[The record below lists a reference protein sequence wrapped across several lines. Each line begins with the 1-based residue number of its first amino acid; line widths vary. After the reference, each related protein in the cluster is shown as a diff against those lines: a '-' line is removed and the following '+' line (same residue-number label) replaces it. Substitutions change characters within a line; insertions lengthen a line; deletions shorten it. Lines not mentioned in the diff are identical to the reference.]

1 MFSKLTSESKKLTNI
16 FSDHSS
22 FLQKHR
28 ELYLESQQSSRHSF
42 FSKSRNLDQFL
53 SDFDEDISQKDLSI
67 FTKENINENSSE
79 NRQNYEISSDPME
92 KFNDL
97 NLMEEEEEKS
107 KENDIDDKIYYNQRK
122 KLKHFSRILSV
133 PEYMFSIPSDLNHED
148 WFIIPRPEGIHCTI
162 IARKGTSFLRDK
174 NGFLLKKFDSE
185 FPGGKPKNKRGSALL
200 DVIYDKEKKICYLLD
215 ILYWNEQNLLDCSS
229 EARYFWLESHVSP
242 IKHHENLD
250 IKFINLPKFPCDSQG
265 FTKAYLSNFGYSKD
279 GLLFVAK
286 KGLYL
291 SGVNPYFLLWKD
303 AVCGLYLPK
312 NSMCE
317 TIDCCLQI
325 TEKGELKTLD
335 GVILQIISKEIMNSM
350 KICKGD
356 LIKVEINEEE
366 LSGMRFDD
374 EEKVFLLK
382 GLKIGEKIKGKRT
395 LPDSLS
401 KILFAYYTKNKALT
415 YSELESYLKV

>member
-1 MFSKLTSESKKLTNI
+1 MFSKSASESQKVAHL

-22 FLQKHR
+22 FLQKRR
-28 ELYLESQQSSRHSF
+28 ELYLESQQSSRLSI

-53 SDFDEDISQKDLSI
+53 TDFDEDISQKDLSI
-67 FTKENINENSSE
+67 FTKENDEKNSS
-79 NRQNYEISSDPME
+79 QNYEISSDPIQ

-97 NLMEEEEEKS
+97 NLMEEEEES
-107 KENDIDDKIYYNQRK
+107 KENDINDKMSYNQRK

-133 PEYMFSIPSDLNHED
+133 PEYMFSIPSDLNRED
-148 WFIIPRPEGIHCTI
+148 WFIVPRPEGLHCSI
-162 IARKGTSFLRDK
+162 IARKGSSFLRDK

-200 DVIYDKEKKICYLLD
+200 DVIYDKEKKICYLMD
-215 ILYWNEQNLLDCSS
+215 ILYWNEQNLMDCSS
-229 EARYFWLESHVSP
+229 EARFFWLEFHVLP
-242 IKHHENLD
+242 IKHQENLD
-250 IKFINLPKFPCDSQG
+250 IKFVNLLKFPCDSQG
-265 FTKAYLSNFGYSKD
+265 FTKAYLSNFGYNKD
-279 GLLFVAK
+279 GLLFIAK

-312 NSMCE
+312 NSMSE
-317 TIDCCLQI
+317 TIDCCLQM

-335 GVILQIISKEIMNSM
+335 GVVLMIISKDMMNSLRF
-350 KICKGD
+350 CKGE

-382 GLKIGEKIKGKRT
+382 GVKIIEKIKGKRS

-415 YSELESYLKV
+415 YSELESYLKA